1 MTRNKADQVVRVIL
15 NNLIDLTEFD
25 NLFSELEIFE
35 NLRLDSFFRK
45 MIVGVTFTFSSIL
58 SSDVR
63 FERSV
68 ELSV

>member
-35 NLRLDSFFRK
+35 NLRWDSFFRK

>member
-45 MIVGVTFTFSSIL
+45 MIVGVTLTFSSIL

>member
-35 NLRLDSFFRK
+35 NRILDSSFRK
-45 MIVGVTFTFSSIL
+45 IIVEFSVTSSPVL
-58 SSDVR
+58 SSDEI
-63 FERSV
+63 FDSFV

>member
-15 NNLIDLTEFD
+15 NNLIDFTEFD
-25 NLFSELEIFE
+25 SLFSELEIFE

-63 FERSV
+63 FEGSV

>member
-35 NLRLDSFFRK
+35 NRILDSSFRK
-45 MIVGVTFTFSSIL
+45 MIVEFSVTSSPAL
-58 SSDVR
+58 SSYEI
-63 FERSV
+63 FESFV

>member
-35 NLRLDSFFRK
+35 NRILDSSFRK
-45 MIVGVTFTFSSIL
+45 MIVEVSVTSSPVL
-58 SSDVR
+58 SSDEI
-63 FERSV
+63 FDSFV

>member
-35 NLRLDSFFRK
+35 NLRLDSFFREI
-45 MIVGVTFTFSSIL
+45 IVDVAFSLFSLL
-58 SSDVR
+58 SADEI
-63 FERSV
+63 FLGSV
-68 ELSV
+68 ELSI

>member
-1 MTRNKADQVVRVIL
+1 MTRNKANQVVRVIL

-45 MIVGVTFTFSSIL
+45 MVAGVTFTFSSIL

-68 ELSV
+68 EFSV

>member
-15 NNLIDLTEFD
+15 NNLIDFTEFD

-35 NLRLDSFFRK
+35 NLRLDSFLRK
-45 MIVGVTFTFSSIL
+45 MIADVAISLSRVFSSNEIF
-58 SSDVR
+58 VG
-63 FERSV
+63 FV